1 MPQKKI
7 MPEEIKMAFE
17 ENLVNDSPIS
27 EKFPV
32 PCTECNDPLHIT
44 ELLTGKHL
52 LQLFHISIILV
63 ILFLNEKD
71 YCGSLIQ

>member
-27 EKFPV
+27 EKFLV
-32 PCTECNDPLHIT
+32 PCTECNDPVHIT
-44 ELLTGKHL
+44 ELLTGKHF
-52 LQLFHISIILV
+52 LQLFQFSTISV
-63 ILFLNEKD
+63 ILFGNEKV
-71 YCGSLIQ
+71 

>member
-32 PCTECNDPLHIT
+32 PCTEYNDPVHIT
-44 ELLTGKHL
+44 ELLTGKH
-52 LQLFHISIILV
+52 
-63 ILFLNEKD
+63 FL
-71 YCGSLIQ
+71 